1 MNISFV
7 WENALPSSQSEAHIQ
22 SGLLMALEVANSRRN
37 LDPEKLIARLTT
49 DITET
54 AIDGIGYDQDEK
66 PLFIFSCSMAG
77 PSTSYYCYYYG
88 ENDPRKSQFSGAEN
102 A

>member
-7 WENALPSSQSEAHIQ
+7 WENAPPSSQSEAHIQ
-22 SGLLMALEVANSRRN
+22 SGLLMALEVANSRN
-37 LDPEKLIARLTT
+37 LDPEKLIVRLTT
-49 DITET
+49 DKTET
-54 AIDGIGYDQDEK
+54 AIDGIGYDQDAK
-66 PLFIFSCSMAG
+66 PLFILSCSLAG

-88 ENDPRKSQFSGAEN
+88 ENDPRKSQFSGAAN